1 MRTVLCLKW
10 HAMYLLSILSIRV
23 NDLHGVIIYIWL
35 ALYKDWYI
43 LTPPYS
49 KNIWKHST
57 STIFVIKG
65 MKNFNKISL
74 KMNIHISTYSLYIQ
88 FEKNEVVFAQF
99 KDLFCQEH
107 FSASFCLCLSKRQH
121 ATICF
126 CVLLLLHPRIVTWLL
141 FWWVIM
147 YAIRK
152 VYCTFLEFT
161 IFFWRSNNLPKV
173 NTLSI
178 FYIIH
183 FNIFR

>member
-1 MRTVLCLKW
+1 
-10 HAMYLLSILSIRV
+10 
-23 NDLHGVIIYIWL
+23 
-35 ALYKDWYI
+35 
-43 LTPPYS
+43 
-49 KNIWKHST
+49 
-57 STIFVIKG
+57 

-147 YAIRK
+147 HAIRK
-152 VYCTFLEFT
+152 SLLYIPWIYFDGEISLIKRCCL
-161 IFFWRSNNLPKV
+161 ILYRISNPFNFSIRFVCLNLKV
-173 NTLSI
+173 SNRL
-178 FYIIH
+178 YIWTYIKQ
-183 FNIFR
+183 